1 MYDDVSEFDELKQ
14 KYLDVAHGGIRDNIE
29 AVSIDEKQI
38 NVCELLVKVGFAN
51 SKGEAKRM
59 VLGNGVKID
68 SELISDTNMI
78 IDLSTSEKIL
88 QFGKNKFI
96 KVF

>member
-1 MYDDVSEFDELKQ
+1 M
-14 KYLDVAHGGIRDNIE
+14 ANGGIRDNIE
-29 AVSIDEKQI
+29 AVKIEDKQM
-38 NVCELLVKVGFAN
+38 NVCDLLVKVGFAK

-68 SELISDTNMI
+68 SKLVNDVTEI
-78 IDLSTSEKIL
+78 IDLSEGEKVV